1 MYDRN
6 AMDNVNLWLE
16 ESRKKNEAKAKNNEI
31 ECESLDKDWETPDEN
46 HMCARKVNR
55 VASEE
60 TTVMQK
66 IDRNVNTSTNMN
78 TSLDDNFTTGTNNGV
93 DNRVDNDVDN
103 KTDEKQKPQLFSG
116 YWLLIGSIVYLVCK
130 YFHVFGH

>member
-16 ESRKKNEAKAKNNEI
+16 ESRKKNEAKVKNNEI

-46 HMCARKVNR
+46 HMCARKVNK

-66 IDRNVNTSTNMN
+66 IDESVNTS
-78 TSLDDNFTTGTNNGV
+78 TSLDDNFTTGVNN
-93 DNRVDNDVDN
+93 RVDN

-130 YFHVFGH
+130 YFHVFSH

>member
-60 TTVMQK
+60 TTVMPK
-66 IDRNVNTSTNMN
+66 IDENVNINANINTSTNTN
-78 TSLDDNFTTGTNNGV
+78 LDDSFITDTN
-93 DNRVDNDVDN
+93 DRVDNGIEN

-116 YWLLIGSIVYLVCK
+116 YWLLIGAIVYLVCK

>member
-66 IDRNVNTSTNMN
+66 IDESVNVNTS
-78 TSLDDNFTTGTNNGV
+78 TSLDDNFTTGVN
-93 DNRVDNDVDN
+93 NRVDNDVDN

-130 YFHVFGH
+130 YFHVFSH

>member
-31 ECESLDKDWETPDEN
+31 ECESLDKDWEIPDEN
-46 HMCARKVNR
+46 HMCTRKINR

-60 TTVMQK
+60 TTVMPK
-66 IDRNVNTSTNMN
+66 IDENVNTN
-78 TSLDDNFTTGTNNGV
+78 TSTRLDDNVTTGINNGV
-93 DNRVDNDVDN
+93 DNGVDNE
-103 KTDEKQKPQLFSG
+103 TDEKQKPQLFSG
-116 YWLLIGSIVYLVCK
+116 YWLLIGAIVYLVCK

>member
-46 HMCARKVNR
+46 HMCARKVNK

-66 IDRNVNTSTNMN
+66 IDESVNTS
-78 TSLDDNFTTGTNNGV
+78 TSLDDNFTTGVN
-93 DNRVDNDVDN
+93 NRVDNDVDN